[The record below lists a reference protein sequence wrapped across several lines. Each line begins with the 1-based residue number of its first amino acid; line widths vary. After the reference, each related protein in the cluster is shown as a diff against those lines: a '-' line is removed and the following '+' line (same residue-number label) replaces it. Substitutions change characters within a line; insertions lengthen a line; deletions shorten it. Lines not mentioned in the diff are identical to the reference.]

1 MIDSNTLA
9 REILVKR
16 ARQLARP
23 IVDLSHHS
31 LASDAGNSVI
41 AVRIGDER
49 LGIALDHTTE
59 VYRASELTPIPGARP
74 PVVGVIAWR
83 GRVLTVLD
91 IAHSRRGPVVITD
104 ATRIIVIGKRSV
116 SFGIVADD
124 VDDIQD
130 VNTLDLKPVENVSP
144 ARLEIIRGMT
154 NDALV
159 VLDVAALIAR
169 FAPNQQSTGVSR
181 E

>member
-1 MIDSNTLA
+1 MIDPNDSA
-9 REILVKR
+9 RAVRIRR
-16 ARQLARP
+16 ARQLAQP
-23 IVDLSHHS
+23 LLDPGVHG
-31 LASDAGNSVI
+31 LASESGDSVLV
-41 AVRIGDER
+41 VRIGDER
-49 LGIALDHTTE
+49 IGVALDHTTE
-59 VYRASELTPIPGARP
+59 VYRATELTPIPGARP

-91 IAHSRRGPVVITD
+91 IAHTRRAPVVITD
-104 ATRIIVIGKRSV
+104 ATRILVIGKRTV

-124 VDDIQD
+124 VEDIQD
-130 VNTLDLKPVENVSP
+130 VNTLDLKPVENTSP

-169 FAPNQQSTGVSR
+169 FAPNQQSTGVPR

>member
-1 MIDSNTLA
+1 MIDLNTAA
-9 REILVKR
+9 RAVLVKR
-16 ARQLARP
+16 ARQLAQP
-23 IVDLSHHS
+23 IVDPGHHS
-31 LASDAGNSVI
+31 ADSGSGNSVI
-41 AVRIGDER
+41 VVRIGDER
-49 LGIALDHTTE
+49 VGIALDHTTE
-59 VYRASELTPIPGARP
+59 VYRANELTPIPGARP
-74 PVVGVIAWR
+74 PVVGVVAWR

-91 IAHSRRGPVVITD
+91 IAHTRRGPIVITD
-104 ATRIIVIGKRSV
+104 ATRILVIGKRTV

-124 VDDIQD
+124 VEDVQD
-130 VNTLDLKPVENVSP
+130 LNTLDLKPVENTSP

-169 FAPNQQSTGVSR
+169 FAPNQQSTGVPR